1 MYILN
6 IAILIFT
13 LNIGLAGFAQD
24 KKIRLSELMT
34 AYHNYNMFDGAVLVA
49 ENGKIIY
56 KDAFG
61 LANREWNIA
70 NKTDTKFMIGSV
82 SKPLTATLMLIQ
94 VQKGLIN
101 LNYKIEDYL
110 PELKN
115 KPSAKVTIRQLLN
128 HTSGIPNYDIMK
140 DFFPRISRQHYNRG
154 DYIKL
159 FIDSSLAFT
168 PGTHYSYS
176 SWGYYLL
183 GYIME
188 MVTKKSYAHLMSDDI
203 FTKLKMNNSGS
214 YYHTQI
220 IANRATGYDY
230 SFSGYT
236 SSDFRD
242 QSNTMGTGD
251 IYSTVED
258 LFKFHIALADNSL
271 LNKELTAEMFTP
283 GIKPADYGYGWFNKQ
298 FKYTNTDS
306 IASNFHLGMTEGF
319 ISFIRRIP
327 STKSFVV
334 ILSNSSPTDFFG
346 ITSNLFK
353 VIYNKPVTLKQPV
366 HKKMET
372 YIEQIGVDKALVEYK
387 KMKADSAHYYID
399 WISMNFIAQ
408 QLLTLKRFEDAKLV
422 SENNVNEFPNKD
434 LILVTMANIYL
445 ALNKKVD
452 AIKFYKK
459 ALQITP
465 VYEEAKNRLKELD
478 VR

>member
-1 MYILN
+1 
-6 IAILIFT
+6 
-13 LNIGLAGFAQD
+13 
-24 KKIRLSELMT
+24 
-34 AYHNYNMFDGAVLVA
+34 
-49 ENGKIIY
+49 
-56 KDAFG
+56 
-61 LANREWNIA
+61 
-70 NKTDTKFMIGSV
+70 
-82 SKPLTATLMLIQ
+82 
-94 VQKGLIN
+94 
-101 LNYKIEDYL
+101 
-110 PELKN
+110 
-115 KPSAKVTIRQLLN
+115 
-128 HTSGIPNYDIMK
+128 
-140 DFFPRISRQHYNRG
+140 
-154 DYIKL
+154 
-159 FIDSSLAFT
+159 
-168 PGTHYSYS
+168 
-176 SWGYYLL
+176 
-183 GYIME
+183 
-188 MVTKKSYAHLMSDDI
+188 
-203 FTKLKMNNSGS
+203 
-214 YYHTQI
+214 
-220 IANRATGYDY
+220 
-230 SFSGYT
+230 
-236 SSDFRD
+236 
-242 QSNTMGTGD
+242 
-251 IYSTVED
+251 
-258 LFKFHIALADNSL
+258 
-271 LNKELTAEMFTP
+271 
-283 GIKPADYGYGWFNKQ
+283 
-298 FKYTNTDS
+298 
-306 IASNFHLGMTEGF
+306 MTEGF

-408 QLLTLKRFEDAKLV
+408 QLLTLKRLEDAKLV